1 MKRLSIL
8 GGSIFIIVVFGILNV
23 DALGFSALYHQ
34 GGSEVLNAVL
44 YVFSFVGLVALRRK
58 LIK

>member
-1 MKRLSIL
+1 MKRLLIL
-8 GGSIFIIVVFGILNV
+8 GSFIIVVFGILNV
-23 DALGFSALYHQ
+23 DALGFSALYHS
-34 GGSEVLNAVL
+34 GVSEVLNAVL